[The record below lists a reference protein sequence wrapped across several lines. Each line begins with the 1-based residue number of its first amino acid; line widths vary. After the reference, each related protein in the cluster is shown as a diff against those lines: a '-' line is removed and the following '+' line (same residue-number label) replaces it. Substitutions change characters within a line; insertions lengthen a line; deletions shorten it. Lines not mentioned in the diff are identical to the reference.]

1 MLELNEESEKGFT
14 SMLKGCVQA
23 VEDVWHE
30 LCMLNDPEKVAQ
42 SVLKAGICLTS
53 NWLYPLVACP
63 SKESPNFL
71 RFKSS
76 TSMELR
82 C

>member
-30 LCMLNDPEKVAQ
+30 LCMLNDPGKVAQ
-42 SVLKAGICLTS
+42 SVLKVGNCLAS
-53 NWLYPLVACP
+53 N
-63 SKESPNFL
+63 
-71 RFKSS
+71 
-76 TSMELR
+76 
-82 C
+82 